1 MQKLFRALAIAALF
15 TAHAAAASAPIRLTN
30 ASLPISQPQL
40 GTIGIHLAAPTLN
53 NGLSLSP
60 TLTPALAS
68 LQPVPQL
75 KAPVLFASGERQRS
89 EDGRPM
95 PAVLP
100 ALQNLA
106 DKAQAKD
113 TPNAP
118 VIDRFYDNTAPAAP
132 YDAAPEA
139 LTKDPDTNL
148 YGVSKEQLK
157 TIIAI
162 LKKHYGDDLL
172 DLAAIGS
179 RAKGKASALKHFRP
193 PTKHSDLD
201 LSPLL
206 RNRVR
211 SGPDSFAIE
220 KEIAQA
226 AGIPIQLH
234 GVLSDGQTKYGDY
247 VPFYGGGY
255 ETYESFRGGDAVRIP
270 LDAPAA
276 VKPVFDLKL
285 GPQALAQQLRQHKP
299 AELVSGSRYAPSQ
312 NIASPL
318 DIATHALK
326 MRAGQWKW
334 EKGSIVVTH
343 NGVIKDGHHRYIAAH
358 LAGVQIPPEA
368 FKTVYETRE
377 PFDWERMQWSIRN

>member
-1 MQKLFRALAIAALF
+1 MQKMLRALTLAALL
-15 TAHAAAASAPIRLTN
+15 APNAAAASAPIRLTN

-40 GTIGIHLAAPTLN
+40 GAIGIHLAAPTLN

-75 KAPVLFASGERQRS
+75 KVTAAPIA
-89 EDGRPM
+89 
-95 PAVLP
+95 PAVQEQGKAPVLP

-106 DKAQAKD
+106 DKAQTKD

-118 VIDRFYDNTAPAAP
+118 VINRFYDNTAPAAP
-132 YDAAPEA
+132 YDAGPEA
-139 LTKDPDTNL
+139 LTKDPDTGL

-179 RAKGKASALKHFRP
+179 RAKGKASALKNFRP

-201 LSPLL
+201 LAPLL
-206 RNRVR
+206 RNRAR

-270 LDAPAA
+270 LGAPAA
-276 VKPVFDLKL
+276 AKPVFDFKL
-285 GPQALAQQLRQHKP
+285 GPHALAQQLRQHKP
-299 AELVSGSRYAPSQ
+299 AQLVSGSRYAPSQ

-318 DIATHALK
+318 DIATHAHK
-326 MRAGQWKW
+326 MRSGQWKW

>member
-15 TAHAAAASAPIRLTN
+15 TANAAAASAPIRLTN

-40 GTIGIHLAAPTLN
+40 GAIGIHLAAPILN
-53 NGLSLSP
+53 NGLLLSP
-60 TLTPALAS
+60 VLTPALAS

-75 KAPVLFASGERQRS
+75 KVTAAPIA
-89 EDGRPM
+89 
-95 PAVLP
+95 PAVQEQGKAPVLP

-118 VIDRFYDNTAPAAP
+118 VINRFYDNTAPAAP

-179 RAKGKASALKHFRP
+179 RAKGKASALKGFRP

-201 LSPLL
+201 LAPLL
-206 RNRVR
+206 RNRAR
-211 SGPDSFAIE
+211 SGPDSFAME

-226 AGIPIQLH
+226 VGIPIQLH
-234 GVLSDGQTKYGDY
+234 GVLSDGQTRYGDD

-276 VKPVFDLKL
+276 VKPVFDFKL
-285 GPQALAQQLRQHKP
+285 GPHALAQQLRQHKP
-299 AELVSGSRYAPSQ
+299 AQLVSGSRYASSQ

-318 DIATHALK
+318 YVATYALR
-326 MRAGQWKW
+326 MRQGKWKW
-334 EKGSIVVTH
+334 EKGSITVSR
-343 NGVIKDGHHRYIAAH
+343 NGVIEDGHHRYLAAKV
-358 LAGVQIPPEA
+358 AGVNIPAEA
-368 FKTVYETRE
+368 FKITRE
-377 PFDWERMQWSIRN
+377 ERVAFDWERMQWSTRN

>member
-15 TAHAAAASAPIRLTN
+15 TANAAAASAPIRLTN
-30 ASLPISQPQL
+30 ASLPISQPGL
-40 GTIGIHLAAPTLN
+40 GAIGIHIAAPTLN
-53 NGLSLSP
+53 NGLSFTPS
-60 TLTPALAS
+60 LTPALAS

-75 KAPVLFASGERQRS
+75 KVMAAPVAPSVQEQAKA
-89 EDGRPM
+89 P
-95 PAVLP
+95 VLP

-113 TPNAP
+113 SPNAP
-118 VIDRFYDNTAPAAP
+118 VINRFYAS
-132 YDAAPEA
+132 PEA
-139 LTKDPDTNL
+139 LSKDPDTGL

-206 RNRVR
+206 RNRAR

-226 AGIPIQLH
+226 VGIPIQLH

-255 ETYESFRGGDAVRIP
+255 ETYESVRGGDAVLIP
-270 LDAPAA
+270 LGDPAA
-276 VKPVFDLKL
+276 RPHFDYSR

-299 AELVSGSRYAPSQ
+299 AQLVSGSRYASSQ

-318 DIATHALK
+318 DIANHALK